1 MEDSL
6 GNNTDKTSEQA
17 HKYMVRNMA
26 RLYSFFVVLALLI
39 VASLLYTQFGTKG
52 EELRSRGNSH
62 AYIPSIV
69 ESTRGDI
76 LSDDGR
82 IMLTSIP
89 YYDLRIDFG
98 APGFSDTSTFNKNIN
113 ALSVCLSEFFADS
126 TADSYKNRLEKGL
139 ELKHRYYRFAPR
151 RVNYMELKEVAKFPF
166 FNLGVLRSG
175 FIATRVFEREHP
187 FGSLA
192 SRILGFVN
200 LEGRKVGLEGYYD
213 DVLRGIDGL
222 VIKQKISG
230 DFWIPISSELN
241 IDPVDGLDLLTT
253 IDIEMQDIAESAL
266 RRRVEELDA
275 KWGTVVVMEVAT
287 GDIKVM
293 ANFGRDK
300 NNEIQQNYNY
310 AVGTSLEPGSTFKL
324 PVLVT
329 LLENTPLSLGTVFD
343 TGDGKRNYG
352 KDAMVTDTRSG
363 GYGVQTLQG
372 IFEHSSNI
380 GMVEAVRRYYLHN
393 PAKFIDDLRATG
405 IGQTLDLQ
413 ITGEPTP
420 TIKDPRIKD
429 SRSHNG
435 GWDTTSLIRISQGY
449 AVRVTPLQTL
459 TYYNA
464 VAAGGRMVAPRLVT
478 ALIDRGKVV
487 EEFPVRVINEQIASP
502 KVISDVQR
510 ALSGVV
516 ERGTAQALKNPLYKV
531 AAKTGTAQIA
541 NGSSGYR
548 LSDGS
553 MNYLGSVVGYFPA
566 DNPRYTMI
574 VAFQTLHRV
583 GERSQYFGS
592 TAASPVFKE
601 VADEIFTSKD
611 IFMERYSG
619 GGGGLVY
626 DRSKTTEGYKLD
638 SLGVPQVLGYG
649 QREAVEMVESR
660 GFSVRSSG
668 YGTVK
673 EQYLGSDSTVYL
685 KLSEL

>member
-1 MEDSL
+1 MEGSL
-6 GNNTDKTSEQA
+6 GNNSDKTTKRA
-17 HKYMVRNMA
+17 HRYMVRSMA
-26 RLYSFFVVLALLI
+26 RLYSFFVALALFI
-39 VASLLYTQFGTKG
+39 VALLLYIQFGPRG
-52 EELRSRGNSH
+52 EEFRSKGSNYV
-62 AYIPSIV
+62 YIPSIV

-98 APGFSDTSTFNKNIN
+98 APGFSDTTLFKENIG
-113 ALSVCLSEFFADS
+113 ALSLSLSEFFGDS
-126 TADSYKNRLEKGL
+126 TATSYRERLERGL
-139 ELKHRYYRFAPR
+139 ALKHRYYRIAPR
-151 RVNYMELKEVAKFPF
+151 RVNYMELQEVAHFPF
-166 FNLGVLRSG
+166 LNLGMLRSG

-192 SRILGFVN
+192 SRILGFIN
-200 LEGRKVGLEGYYD
+200 MEGRKVGLEGYYD
-213 DVLRGIDGL
+213 DVLRGVDGL

-241 IDPVDGLDLLTT
+241 ITPVDGLDLLST

-266 RRRVEELDA
+266 HRRVEELDA

-293 ANFGRDK
+293 ANFGRNE
-300 NNEIQQNYNY
+300 NNEIIQNYNY

-329 LLENTPLSLGTVFD
+329 LLENTPLSLSTVFD
-343 TGDGKRNYG
+343 TGSGQRDYG
-352 KDAMVTDTRSG
+352 KDAVVTDTRSG

-372 IFEHSSNI
+372 VFEHSSNI
-380 GMVEAVRRYYLHN
+380 GMVEAVRRYYLHS
-393 PAKFIDDLRATG
+393 PAKFIDELRATG
-405 IGQTLDLQ
+405 IGQSLDLQ
-413 ITGEPTP
+413 ITGEPNP

-435 GWDTTSLIRISQGY
+435 GWDTTSLIRMSQGY

-464 VAAGGRMVAPRLVT
+464 VAGGGRMVAPRLVT
-478 ALIDRGKVV
+478 ALMDRGKVV
-487 EEFPVRVINEQIASP
+487 EEFPVRVLNEQIASS

-510 ALSGVV
+510 ALLGVV
-516 ERGTAQALKNPLYKV
+516 ERGTAQSLKNPLYRV

-566 DNPRYTMI
+566 DNPRYSMI
-574 VAFQTLHRV
+574 VAFQTLHRP

-592 TAASPVFKE
+592 TAAAPLFKE
-601 VADEIFTSKD
+601 VADVIFTSKD
-611 IFMERYSG
+611 IFMERHSSG
-619 GGGGLVY
+619 GSELTY
-626 DRSKTTEGYKLD
+626 DRSKGEYKLD
-638 SLGVPQVLGYG
+638 SLGVPQVVGYG
-649 QREAVEMVESR
+649 HRRAIEMIESE
-660 GFSVRSSG
+660 GFRVRTSG

-673 EQYLGSDSTVYL
+673 EQSLGGDSIVYL
-685 KLSEL
+685 KLSEF